1 MAKKENTSA
10 AAKVAKAEKQA
21 AKGAEDSKLT
31 SAQKVAKAEK
41 SKAKAAKPKNPNG
54 NIFQRF
60 VKGFK
65 KFWKDFR
72 GEIKK
77 ITWPGAKTVLKN
89 TGVVLVSVAVVGV
102 VIYAIDQGLSFL
114 VSKLIELAQKTGENK
129 ETAAAILSMIN
140 LGLYRRKT
148 RCLLMPNGMWCTP
161 IPATR
166 IRSPQI
172 SKKWSRTVKCRIR
185 SLRFRSPP
193 RSSPR

>member
-41 SKAKAAKPKNPNG
+41 SKAKAAKPKN
-54 NIFQRF
+54 R
-60 VKGFK
+60 KGFK

-140 LGLYRRKT
+140 LGL
-148 RCLLMPNGMWCTP
+148 
-161 IPATR
+161 
-166 IRSPQI
+166 
-172 SKKWSRTVKCRIR
+172 
-185 SLRFRSPP
+185 
-193 RSSPR
+193 

>member
-21 AKGAEDSKLT
+21 KKGADDSKLT

-60 VKGFK
+60 AKGFK

-77 ITWPGAKTVLKN
+77 ITWTGAKTVLKN

-140 LGLYRRKT
+140 LGL
-148 RCLLMPNGMWCTP
+148 
-161 IPATR
+161 
-166 IRSPQI
+166 
-172 SKKWSRTVKCRIR
+172 
-185 SLRFRSPP
+185 
-193 RSSPR
+193 